1 MNLPSTLATRL
12 VDYEPDK
19 LVDYSD
25 ESDTADQDQLEKN
38 VIYIGPLPARVV
50 HEQIYEIFSSFG
62 SVVDVKMVE
71 RGRKGKMFAFVEF
84 AFEEEAE
91 LAVRAMDGGV
101 IDYQE
106 VIVSHVEV
114 DIGTRQ
120 DYNANWNV
128 EDKSKKAL
136 KKNNQ

>member
-25 ESDTADQDQLEKN
+25 ESDTADQDHLEEKN
-38 VIYIGPLPARVV
+38 VIYIGPLTARVG
-50 HEQIYEIFSSFG
+50 HEQIYEIFSSLG
-62 SVVDVKMVE
+62 SVVDVKMLE
-71 RGRKGKMFAFVEF
+71 RGRKGKMFAFVQF

-114 DIGTRQ
+114 DIGTSQ
-120 DYNANWNV
+120 DYNANWKV
-128 EDKSKKAL
+128 EYKSKNAFT
-136 KKNNQ
+136 KNI